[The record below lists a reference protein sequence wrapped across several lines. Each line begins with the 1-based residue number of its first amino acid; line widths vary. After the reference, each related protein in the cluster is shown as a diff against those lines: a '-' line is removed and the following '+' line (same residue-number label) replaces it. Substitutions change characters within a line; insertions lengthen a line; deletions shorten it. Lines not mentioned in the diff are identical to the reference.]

1 MKVKANKYGAG
12 KYKIIVNDDAERITT
27 GCCCCYLDI
36 RSVTATM
43 PWYGYN
49 EFECEGLEPTNKK
62 YLGFQASGKGKIAW
76 CGNFFAQEPVG
87 IWSDVEQSWD
97 IDPFTG
103 DVCYTGEK
111 ASRILRPCNTLESCT
126 ENSKV
131 YNCGT
136 IPAGGNCPEQEL
148 VWQETLYSPYELT
161 DLKQKVNE
169 MFSRLKGSVWDDVP
183 AGSHATI
190 INGSNDSILAI
201 GGCALNIASYKFDE
215 VNQEI
220 TKTKLFVKFTRNT
233 TYRLREKSG
242 STTTFSAP
250 IFAGKDEELII
261 DPPENDGDEIEIYIE
276 QKERKTSRPIYVTQ
290 DHKGSKTT
298 RTLQMESGQL
308 YESPLCDFFNKQTL
322 EYEFSES
329 VSYQFTSETNY
340 KINTE
345 DEGTIDGDKENR
357 NIDFTFTREESV
369 TTTQAPGVSDTIE
382 RTKNV
387 SSNYNSSYVYE
398 KRNYYPPPGVGLK
411 HLYTE
416 TMLENN
422 VVSIVSSNEDGSDGP
437 GIWTSTNTYTFERF
451 WPTPSGEEPVITTNS
466 GEGYNYDSGY
476 SIGKRAWWDQ
486 FGISDSWGCVE
497 TSWSGEVE
505 LQEGTRTYNGT
516 KSVVISVSEDEAY
529 IVKSW
534 YGSLS
539 YSYNETSSGGGITW
553 ERSANGTYGGTES
566 LVVRYEMVGE
576 WEPPTT
582 EPNEDFVVLKYKDP
596 ILEKEQNV
604 NVDLELSFVAENSSE
619 PITYE
624 HWLHYYKKI
633 DTNPTGNC
641 VFVEV
646 EAQNIKWT
654 TTSTGGAESET
665 RNITLAAPTEIAV
678 GKIENLYYQ
687 VTKVVDEA

>member
-12 KYKIIVNDDAERITT
+12 KYRIIVNDDGERITT

-36 RSVTATM
+36 RSVTATL

-49 EFECEGLEPTNKK
+49 EFECEGLEQTGKK

-76 CGNFFAQEPVG
+76 CGDFFYGQPTG
-87 IWSDVEQSWD
+87 LWTDIEQSWE

-126 ENSKV
+126 ENLKI

-136 IPAGGNCPEQEL
+136 IPVNSNCPEQTLE
-148 VWQETLYSPYELT
+148 WQETLSNSY
-161 DLKQKVNE
+161 DLSGLEQKVDE

-190 INGSNDSILAI
+190 INGSNDSILAV
-201 GGCALNIASYKFDE
+201 GGCALNVASHKFDE
-215 VNQEI
+215 EYQEI
-220 TKTKLFVKFTRNT
+220 SKTKLFVEFTRNT

-242 STTTFSAP
+242 STETMSEP
-250 IFAGKDEELII
+250 IFAAKGEQLII

-276 QKERKTSRPIYVTQ
+276 QKERKIIRPIYVTQ
-290 DHKGSKTT
+290 DHKGNKTT
-298 RTLQMESGQL
+298 RNLQIESGEL
-308 YESPLCDFFNKQTL
+308 FESPLCEFFNKMEITDEL
-322 EYEFSES
+322 TESE
-329 VSYQFTSETNY
+329 
-340 KINTE
+340 K
-345 DEGTIDGDKENR
+345 
-357 NIDFTFTREESV
+357 IDFTYTSSNTIGSSYSNTDNFEYNRRDKEKTIHIVGSAPTTTREKDVTAQCVES
-369 TTTQAPGVSDTIE
+369 TYNDTYRE
-382 RTKNV
+382 
-387 SSNYNSSYVYE
+387 YD
-398 KRNYYPPPGVGLK
+398 PPPNGVGIV
-411 HLYTE
+411 HYDTSQYNR
-416 TMLENN
+416 TT
-422 VVSIVSSNEDGSDGP
+422 SILGYEIMPDGSDGNA
-437 GIWTSTNTYTFERF
+437 IWEYSWTSSYEKH
-451 WPTPSGEEPVITTNS
+451 WPTPQSSSGSDNQS
-466 GEGYNYDSGY
+466 GVGGSVDVCYSSGLRTWPY
-476 SIGKRAWWDQ
+476 RATLGLSLTWSCPNQSRSGSDG
-486 FGISDSWGCVE
+486 FG
-497 TSWSGEVE
+497 T
-505 LQEGTRTYNGT
+505 
-516 KSVVISVSEDEAY
+516 
-529 IVKSW
+529 
-534 YGSLS
+534 S
-539 YSYNETSSGGGITW
+539 YSGNQSIEFAATENTAHVIKIYSGSSNYSGSSDNGYTTTSTSRSTTYSLNETLSVI
-553 ERSANGTYGGTES
+553 
-566 LVVRYEMVGE
+566 YEMVGE
-576 WEPPTT
+576 WEQTT

-678 GKIENLYYQ
+678 GRIENLYYQ